1 MNKTLYRVIFN
12 SCRGCLMVV
21 AENVKREGKSCADSD
36 SGSVHVETNPT
47 NSIAL
52 RSRAFSISL
61 LGFSLFLALGTA
73 SITQAQGIVADKH
86 APKTQ
91 QATILQTGNGTPQ
104 INIQTPTSAGVSVN
118 QYKQF
123 DVNSKGAILNNSR
136 SNTQTQLGG
145 WIQGNPWLAR
155 GEARVIVNQ
164 VNSAHSSQLN
174 GYIEVGGKRAEVVMA
189 NPAGIAVNGGGFIN
203 TSRATLTTG
212 VPQYQAGA
220 LTGFQVRSGE
230 VAIHGQG
237 LDTRDTDYTR
247 ILSYHTKV
255 NAPIWGKDVR
265 VVAGQNDVAATGDTH
280 TVVSHAPTGS
290 ASQTSPVFAIDTGA
304 LGGMYANKITLIS
317 TAEQAGIRNQGQL
330 FATAGNV
337 AIDAQGQ
344 LVNSGTIAAT
354 NAQDANHS
362 EAHKVNIRSQTVENS
377 GTIASQQGSQ
387 IHSQSIQNT
396 GTVLS
401 SGELDIHNSGS
412 LKNQTSGNIQA
423 ARLAVHTDALDNQ
436 GTIAQTGSQ
445 KLHIQAN
452 GQLSNSGKIGLP
464 DTTPTASNNSGNHT
478 GNHHNTPSHSS
489 ATAPTTATGM
499 GSATVSTSITN
510 APTFADGT
518 IQTRGALNNSGSTIA
533 NGQTNVTAQQGLRN
547 AGQID
552 IYQLN
557 AKGSAFNNHNGT
569 ILSDKAHIQAD
580 SLNNQNGNIT
590 TRQQLAIE
598 TAQLNNANGQLLS
611 AGEADLAVSGSL
623 NNTQK
628 AEIQAK
634 HLNINAGHLDNAGHI
649 FGESGRIASQNS
661 LRNSGNIAVRELTT
675 KGQILDNTQGQ
686 IAVDKAD
693 IQSQQLL
700 NQNGNITTTE
710 QLSVYS
716 QKVDNQQGKLLSVEN
731 AQLTVSSSLNNQ
743 NGEIATNQQLSIN
756 DGQQY
761 TLAIDNTNGKIQ
773 SGSNVSIQAK
783 SLSNNGT
790 LAADNKLDIALQD
803 DFQVE
808 RNIVAGNELSFS
820 TQGSLKNSHI
830 LQAGKH
836 IQIQANSIDNAA
848 LGSIQSSGTT
858 NIVAQHHLTNR
869 GLIDGQQTKIQAG
882 QVNNI
887 GTGRIYGDNIA
898 IAATRL
904 DNQDENGTGATIAA
918 RENLNLG
925 VHQLNN
931 RDDSL
936 IYSGNDM
943 AIGGA
948 LDAQGQVTGKAQSIR
963 NASATIEAAG
973 KMRLGVEKLLNT
985 NEHLQTQLVETGRE
999 HIVDYEAFGRHELL
1013 REGTQHE
1020 LGWFVYNDES
1030 DHLHT
1035 PDGVNHEN
1043 WHKYDYEKV
1052 TQKTQV
1058 TQTAPAKI
1066 ISGNDLTI
1074 DGKEVFNTDS
1084 QIIAGG
1090 NLIVQ
1095 TEKDGLHNEQT
1106 FGEKKVFSE
1115 NGKLHSYWREKHKGR
1130 DSTGHSEQNY
1140 TLPEEITRNISL
1152 GSFAYESHSKA
1163 LSHNAPN
1170 QGTAL
1175 PTSQWDNIHTAQ
1187 NNGISLPNTPNPF
1200 TQLPSSSL
1208 YIIHPANKGYLVE
1221 TDPRFANYRQWL
1233 GSDYMLGSLKLA
1245 PNNLHK
1251 RLGDG
1256 YYEQRLINEQ
1266 IAELTGHRRLDGYQ
1280 NDEEQFKAL
1289 MDNGATAAR
1298 SMNLTVGIALSAEQV
1313 AQLTSDIVWLVHKE
1327 VKLPDGSTQTV
1338 LVPQVY
1344 VRVKNG
1350 DIDGKGALLS
1360 GSNTQINVSG
1370 SLKNS
1375 GTIAGR
1381 HALIIN
1387 TDTLDNIGGHV
1398 HAQKA
1403 AISTAQDINNIG
1415 GTLSAKNAL
1424 ILQAGNNINSQST
1437 TTSSQNTQG
1446 SSTHLDRIAGIY
1458 ITGTEKG
1465 VLAAQAGND
1474 INIIASQISNQSEQ
1488 GQTQLQAGRDINLD
1502 TVQTSKHQAIHFDA
1516 DNHVIRSSTNEIGSN
1531 IQTQGDV
1538 TLLAGNN
1545 LNAKAAE
1552 VSSANGTLAVSAKND
1567 INISAGINTTHV
1579 DDASKHTGR
1588 SGGGNKLIITDKAQS
1603 HNETA
1608 QSSTFDGKQVVLQ
1621 AGNDANIKGSNV
1633 ISDNGTH
1640 IQAGNH
1646 VHIGTTQTHNQSETY
1661 HQTKKS
1667 GLMSA
1672 GIGFTIG
1679 SKTNTQENQSQST
1692 EHTGSTIGSLKG
1704 DTTIVAGKQYTQIGS
1719 TVSSPEGNNTI
1730 HAQSIDIQ
1738 AAHNQLN
1745 SNTTQTYE
1753 QKGLTV
1759 AFSSPVTDL
1768 AQQAIAVAQSS
1779 KQVGQSKNGR
1789 VNAMAAA
1796 NAGWQAYQTGKS
1808 AQNLANGT
1816 TNANQVSISITYGEQ
1831 KNQQT
1836 TQIQASQA
1844 QASQIQAG
1852 GKTTLIATGAAE
1864 QSNISITGSDVAGK
1878 AGTILIA
1885 DNDITLQSAEQ
1896 SSSERSNNTSS
1907 GWNAGV
1913 KVAYEN
1919 GSPVLGITAGGNLG
1933 KGHGNGD
1940 SITHRHSHIGDKG
1953 SQTIIRSGSDTT
1965 LKGAQVIGKGVQVD
1979 AQNLH
1984 IQSVQES
1991 ETYQSKQ
1998 QNGSAQVTVGYGAS
2012 ASGNY
2017 SQSKINAEHQS
2028 VSEQSGIY
2036 AGEEGYQIH
2045 TAQHTDLK
2053 GGLIT
2058 STQSAEDKGK
2068 NRFITGTLT
2077 TSDIKNHSQYEGKSF
2092 GLGASATI
2100 SGKTLGQGEQNKS
2113 QDSHLKSEA
2122 DKNGASSSVGYGS
2135 DSDKQSSVTRSGIN
2149 THNIQIKDETKQIQL
2164 TGKTAEESKADIYT
2178 NTTTDTAEQLS
2189 GSLKNIF
2196 DKEAVQSEL
2205 DLQRTVSQDFSQTSQ
2220 QAGTEINRKVKEHN
2234 DKAKQLAQAA
2244 AKADAEGNK
2253 ELAQALAAQADNER
2267 KKAASW
2273 QRGGVLLNMISAG
2286 LSAPTQSTT
2295 GIVAATASPALS
2307 YEIGQHF
2314 KGLAKENQRTGKT
2327 EQEELST
2334 GQKTA
2339 HILAHAILGAAV
2351 AAAGDNNALAG
2362 ALSAGG
2368 AEAAAPYISKWLYGK
2383 EKGSDLTAEEKET
2396 VTAITNLL
2404 GTATGAVIGDTTA
2417 NAAQGSLNAQSAV
2430 ENNALLPNRHETA
2443 NLSKIGL
2450 RIQKLLQKNN
2460 IKDINDIIDLYLSC
2474 QTDLCREKVE
2484 SLHKENEKRVQE
2496 ILLLA
2501 YSKKELTKE
2510 DLDYYINHDLKKL
2523 AYSKDLENVPGWV
2536 LWKDKSRNT
2545 SPNKNAWGYEP
2556 KTYEEFGNIQM
2567 GLGLHVG
2574 TQELSLALAIDF
2586 NKENSGLPEH
2596 ELHRIQQGLLAMY
2609 DVSSLLQTN
2618 SEFVEAVKHGKF
2630 SDPMVRNAIFSFLI
2644 HKSASSISNKLVKSN
2659 NQLLAKPSSSN
2670 IRGREA
2676 TIGTKIDTKVSIVK
2690 QQKLP
2695 DSVAIN
2701 FKNSNYQTVITNE
2714 PITVYRKFGGGKN
2727 QAKLLGG
2734 YATTTSNASRQDTAV
2749 YPKWSNSRF
2758 EAQIE
2763 IPKDQIINIGKVG
2776 QQPVMSTI
2784 PKYRGGA
2791 DQILMPRNYPISW
2804 VKSIRD
2810 GKTGKIYTIEEFR
2823 SEFPNQ
2829 IK

>member
-12 SCRGCLMVV
+12 RKRGCMMVV
-21 AENVKREGKSCADSD
+21 AETAKRKGKSCADTD
-36 SGSVHVETNPT
+36 SSSVHVETNPIG
-47 NSIAL
+47 SIAL

-61 LGFSLFLALGTA
+61 LSFSLFLALGTA
-73 SITQAQGIVADKH
+73 SITHAQGIVADKH

-118 QYKQF
+118 QYQQF
-123 DVNSKGAILNNSR
+123 DVNGKGAILNNSR
-136 SNTQTQLGG
+136 GNVQTKLGG
-145 WIQGNPWLAR
+145 WIQGNPWLAT

-164 VNSAHSSQLN
+164 INSSHPSQLN
-174 GYIEVGGKRAEVVMA
+174 GYIEVGGKRAEVVMT

-203 TSRATLTTG
+203 ASRATLTTG
-212 VPQYQAGA
+212 APQYQAGA

-230 VAIHGQG
+230 VAVHGQG

-247 ILSYHTKV
+247 ILSEHAKID
-255 NAPIWGKDVR
+255 APVWGQDIR
-265 VVAGQNDVAATGDTH
+265 VIAGQNDVAATGDTH

-290 ASQTSPVFAIDTGA
+290 TSQTSPVFAIDTSA

-337 AIDAQGQ
+337 TIDAKGQ
-344 LVNSGTIAAT
+344 LVNSGTITAN
-354 NAQDANHS
+354 NADNPNGEHQIHLN
-362 EAHKVNIRSQTVENS
+362 SQTLHNS
-377 GTIASQQGSQ
+377 GTIASQQRTQ
-387 IHSQSIQNT
+387 IQSQSIQNT

-412 LKNQTSGNIQA
+412 LKNETSGHIQA
-423 ARLAVHTDALDNQ
+423 ARLAVYTDTLNNQ

-464 DTTPTASNNSGNHT
+464 DTTPTASNGSSNHT

-489 ATAPTTATGM
+489 ATAPTTATGT
-499 GSATVSTSITN
+499 GSASISTSSTINT
-510 APTFADGT
+510 PIFADGA
-518 IQTRGALNNSGSTIA
+518 IQTRGALNNSGSIIA
-533 NGQTNVTAQQGLRN
+533 NGQTNVTAQQDLHN
-547 AGQID
+547 AGQIA

-557 AKGSAFNNHNGT
+557 AKGSVFNNHNGT
-569 ILSDKAHIQAD
+569 ILSDKAHIQTD
-580 SLNNQNGNIT
+580 NLNNQNGNIT

-611 AGEADLAVSGSL
+611 AGKADLAVSGSL

-634 HLNINAGHLDNAGHI
+634 HLNLDVGHLDNAGHI
-649 FGESGRIASQNS
+649 LSESGRIASQNS
-661 LRNSGNIAVRELTT
+661 LRNSGNIAVGELAT

-700 NQNGNITTTE
+700 NQNGNITSTE
-710 QLSVYS
+710 QLTVHS
-716 QKVDNQQGKLLSVEN
+716 QKVENQQGKLLSVAN
-731 AQLTVSSSLNNQ
+731 VQLTVSGSLNNQ
-743 NGEIATNQQLSIN
+743 NGEIASNQQLSIN
-756 DGQQY
+756 DNQQH

-773 SGSNVSIQAK
+773 SGRDVAIQAK

-790 LAADNKLDIALQD
+790 LAADNKLDIALKD
-803 DFQVE
+803 DFHVE
-808 RNIVAGNELSFS
+808 RNIIAGNKLLFS
-820 TQGSLKNSHI
+820 TQGSLKNSHT

-836 IQIQANSIDNAA
+836 IQIQASNIDNTAQ
-848 LGSIQSSGTT
+848 GSIQSSGTT
-858 NIVAQHHLTNR
+858 DIAAQHNLTNR
-869 GLIDGQQTKIQAG
+869 GLIDGQQTKIQTG
-882 QVNNI
+882 QVHNL

-898 IAATRL
+898 ITATRL

-925 VHQLNN
+925 IRQLNN
-931 RDDSL
+931 RENSL

-948 LDAQGQVTGKAQSIR
+948 LDAQGQATGKAQSIH
-963 NASATIEAAG
+963 NASATIESAG
-973 KMRLGVEKLLNT
+973 KMRLGVATLRNT

-1030 DHLHT
+1030 DHLRT
-1035 PDGVNHEN
+1035 PDGATHEN

-1052 TQKTQV
+1052 TQETQV

-1066 ISGNDLTI
+1066 ISGSDLTI
-1074 DGKEVFNTDS
+1074 DSKEVFNTDS
-1084 QIIAGG
+1084 QIISGG
-1090 NLIVQ
+1090 NLLVQ
-1095 TEKDGLHNEQT
+1095 TDKDGLHNEQT

-1115 NGKLHSYWREKHKGR
+1115 NGKLHNYWRARRKGR
-1130 DSTGHSEQNY
+1130 DRTGHSEQNY

-1163 LSHNAPN
+1163 LSHHAPS

-1175 PTSQWDNIHTAQ
+1175 PKSNWNNIRTAQ
-1187 NNGISLPNTPNPF
+1187 NNGISLPHSPNPF

-1208 YIIHPANKGYLVE
+1208 YIINPANKGYLVE

-1233 GSDYMLGSLKLA
+1233 GSDYMLGSLKLD

-1266 IAELTGHRRLDGYQ
+1266 ITELTGHRRLDGYQ

-1289 MDNGATAAR
+1289 MDKGLSAAR

-1360 GSNTQINVSG
+1360 GNNAQIDVAGN
-1370 SLKNS
+1370 LKNS

-1381 HALIIN
+1381 NALIIN
-1387 TDTLDNIGGHV
+1387 TDTLDNIAGHV

-1403 AISTAQDINNIG
+1403 AISATQDINNIG
-1415 GTLSAKNAL
+1415 GNLSAEQAL
-1424 ILQAGNNINSQST
+1424 WLKAGNNINSQST
-1437 TTSSQNTQG
+1437 TAGSQNTQG

-1465 VLAAQAGND
+1465 VLAAQAGKD

-1488 GQTQLQAGRDINLD
+1488 GQTQLQAGRNINLD
-1502 TVQTSKHQAIHFDA
+1502 TVQTGKHQETHFDA
-1516 DNHVIRSSTNEIGSN
+1516 DNHVIRGSTNEIGSN

-1567 INISAGINTTHV
+1567 INISAGINTPHV
-1579 DDASKHTGR
+1579 DDASKHKGR
-1588 SGGGNKLIITDKAQS
+1588 SGGGNKLVITDKAQS

-1646 VHIGTTQTHNQSETY
+1646 VHIGTTLTHNQSETY

-1692 EHTGSTIGSLKG
+1692 EHTGSTVGSIKG
-1704 DTTIVAGKQYTQIGS
+1704 DTAIVAGKQFTQIGS

-1768 AQQAIAVAQSS
+1768 AQQAIDVAQSS

-1808 AQNLANGT
+1808 AQNLANET

-1864 QSNISITGSDVAGK
+1864 QSNINITGSDVAGK
-1878 AGTILIA
+1878 ASTTLIA
-1885 DNDITLQSAEQ
+1885 DNNITLQSAEQ
-1896 SSSERSNNTSS
+1896 SSSERSNNKSS
-1907 GWNAGV
+1907 GWNAGAAV
-1913 KVAYEN
+1913 SF
-1919 GSPVLGITAGGNLG
+1919 GQGGWSLGVTAGGNVG
-1933 KGHGNGD
+1933 KGYGNGD

-1953 SQTIIRSGSDTT
+1953 SQTIIQSGGDTT
-1965 LKGAQVIGKGVQVD
+1965 LKGAQVIGKGVQVN
-1979 AQNLH
+1979 AKNLS
-1984 IQSVQES
+1984 IQSVQDS

-1998 QNGSAQVTVGYGAS
+1998 QNASAQVTVGYGFS
-2012 ASGNY
+2012 AGGDY
-2017 SQSKINAEHQS
+2017 SQSKTNASHQS

-2036 AGEEGYQIH
+2036 AGEDGYQIDVKNKVDLTGSAILSSADKSLNH
-2045 TAQHTDLK
+2045 LNTKEFSYTDIQNYSSAKVSSKGLGLGFAVNGKGEQPKHLTAQNPNTTDGVNLLQGAK
-2053 GGLIT
+2053 SFEINNGTATGKQGAGKYAIGKTIVQNLLNNASLDEYKSNI
-2058 STQSAEDKGK
+2058 TQSIISEGNFQIKTQAGQQNIREILKDKISTHYELEK
-2068 NRFITGTLT
+2068 IN
-2077 TSDIKNHSQYEGKSF
+2077 TSDLERDIEIIQTFKNNATNEVLRQTDEIYANKLQYGRNEYVLLKDENGNP
-2092 GLGASATI
+2092 LLHNNDENTPRYEPI
-2100 SGKTLGQGEQNKS
+2100 
-2113 QDSHLKSEA
+2113 DSTNTEFIP
-2122 DKNGASSSVGYGS
+2122 DKNGIVHIHINGILNGEFGNPKQAIRYSYMNGVDLVY
-2135 DSDKQSSVTRSGIN
+2135 DKDV
-2149 THNIQIKDETKQIQL
+2149 IQYSMHEPEVQGWGGL
-2164 TGKTAEESKADIYT
+2164 TE
-2178 NTTTDTAEQLS
+2178 
-2189 GSLKNIF
+2189 
-2196 DKEAVQSEL
+2196 
-2205 DLQRTVSQDFSQTSQ
+2205 
-2220 QAGTEINRKVKEHN
+2220 
-2234 DKAKQLAQAA
+2234 
-2244 AKADAEGNK
+2244 
-2253 ELAQALAAQADNER
+2253 
-2267 KKAASW
+2267 
-2273 QRGGVLLNMISAG
+2273 
-2286 LSAPTQSTT
+2286 
-2295 GIVAATASPALS
+2295 
-2307 YEIGQHF
+2307 
-2314 KGLAKENQRTGKT
+2314 
-2327 EQEELST
+2327 
-2334 GQKTA
+2334 
-2339 HILAHAILGAAV
+2339 ILGAAYDKWFNNNTLGLSNGSKQV
-2351 AAAGDNNALAG
+2351 IAYIEKYGDTGLQLDAHSNGSQVVRNAVHALAQDKNNWGKYPNLYIHITEG
-2362 ALSAGG
+2362 AANVDSLDKDLANLQGRKPNEV
-2368 AEAAAPYISKWLYGK
+2368 ASKEIIYSSNK
-2383 EKGSDLTAEEKET
+2383 NDH
-2396 VTAITNLL
+2396 VTSFGLL
-2404 GTATGAVIGDTTA
+2404 GNNLPTYSTFPVGKSNNWFTRWFNLGSSTSVHNTQGIGT
-2417 NAAQGSLNAQSAV
+2417 
-2430 ENNALLPNRHETA
+2430 
-2443 NLSKIGL
+2443 
-2450 RIQKLLQKNN
+2450 
-2460 IKDINDIIDLYLSC
+2460 
-2474 QTDLCREKVE
+2474 
-2484 SLHKENEKRVQE
+2484 
-2496 ILLLA
+2496 
-2501 YSKKELTKE
+2501 
-2510 DLDYYINHDLKKL
+2510 
-2523 AYSKDLENVPGWV
+2523 
-2536 LWKDKSRNT
+2536 
-2545 SPNKNAWGYEP
+2545 
-2556 KTYEEFGNIQM
+2556 
-2567 GLGLHVG
+2567 
-2574 TQELSLALAIDF
+2574 
-2586 NKENSGLPEH
+2586 
-2596 ELHRIQQGLLAMY
+2596 
-2609 DVSSLLQTN
+2609 
-2618 SEFVEAVKHGKF
+2618 VEAVEQGLRGSNRPEKGIGNRWNYDGIYKGISEVTGIPNI
-2630 SDPMVRNAIFSFLI
+2630 SDEYKEQGV
-2644 HKSASSISNKLVKSN
+2644 HK
-2659 NQLLAKPSSSN
+2659 
-2670 IRGREA
+2670 
-2676 TIGTKIDTKVSIVK
+2676 
-2690 QQKLP
+2690 
-2695 DSVAIN
+2695 
-2701 FKNSNYQTVITNE
+2701 
-2714 PITVYRKFGGGKN
+2714 
-2727 QAKLLGG
+2727 
-2734 YATTTSNASRQDTAV
+2734 
-2749 YPKWSNSRF
+2749 
-2758 EAQIE
+2758 
-2763 IPKDQIINIGKVG
+2763 
-2776 QQPVMSTI
+2776 
-2784 PKYRGGA
+2784 
-2791 DQILMPRNYPISW
+2791 
-2804 VKSIRD
+2804 
-2810 GKTGKIYTIEEFR
+2810 
-2823 SEFPNQ
+2823 
-2829 IK
+2829 